1 MATLKLVIVPAKQLS
16 NGTHKVRIAISHKGD
31 TRYIVTRFT
40 IDDEKQFKDGRITNR
55 SDAPINNRKLSALLN
70 DYYDKLDS
78 IDVEYY
84 TCAQIKD
91 ILENKK
97 CDISLMSSA
106 FDEYINLLIDKGRIP
121 TAELFKQTKRNFIE
135 FGDMHLN
142 TITPATVSSFAVFL
156 SKKYSST
163 TTQSMHLNRF
173 RTALNNIINQGIITY
188 ALHPFKSFKM
198 PPSKIRHID
207 QSIHVIRM
215 IRDAEIKSV
224 AISRCRD
231 VFMLSYYLGGMNVA
245 DMVRIDFSDMSE
257 VSFERKKT
265 ENKKIGDKTI
275 SFSIVQEAQDIILRY
290 RDQTGYLKFHKSPNQ
305 VDMISTECVMLK
317 KYFGIKNLMFYSAR
331 KSFAQ
336 HAYDLGVSI
345 ETIEYII
352 GHSMKSNRPV
362 FSYVR
367 VMRKHAD
374 EAIRKVID
382 YLNSDRDIDAEEKV
396 S

>member
-1 MATLKLVIVPAKQLS
+1 MATLKLVVVPAKKLS
-16 NGTHKVRIAISHKGD
+16 DGTHKVRIAISHKGD

-40 IDDEKQFKDGRITNR
+40 IDDEKQFKDGRIINR
-55 SDAPINNRKLSALLN
+55 SDSSINNRKLSALLN
-70 DYYDKLDS
+70 DYYDKLDV
-78 IDVEYY
+78 IDSEYY

-97 CDISLMSSA
+97 CDIVLMSSA
-106 FDEYINLLIDKGRIP
+106 FDEYINVMTERGSLSSVR
-121 TAELFKQTKRNFIE
+121 LFEQTKRNWLTY
-135 FGDMHLN
+135 GDMPIN
-142 TITPATVSSFAVFL
+142 AINASTIRSFSNYL
-156 SKKYSST
+156 DKNYNDT
-163 TTQSMHLNRF
+163 THNMHLTRF
-173 RTALNNIINQGIITY
+173 KTVLNHMINEGVVAYNI
-188 ALHPFKSFKM
+188 HPFRGFSM
-198 PPSKIRHID
+198 PSCKVRHID
-207 QSIHVIRM
+207 QTIKVIRM
-215 IRDAEIKSV
+215 IRDAVIDNIV
-224 AISRCRD
+224 IDRCRD

-275 SFSIVQEAQDIILRY
+275 SFSIVPEAHDLILKY
-290 RDQTGYLKFHKSPNQ
+290 RDKDGYLKFHKSPNQ
-305 VDMISTECVMLK
+305 VSMLSSESVKLK

-382 YLNSDRDIDAEEKV
+382 YLNSDRDIDAEEEA